1 MYVHLTRFLHHLS
14 CINHFHN
21 VSVPI
26 LSFDSI
32 KVDVEFN
39 DTIKA
44 IWKNPSRFYH
54 LTFQIC

>member
-44 IWKNPSRFYH
+44 I
-54 LTFQIC
+54 